1 MSPRRQAIRAPNLK
15 PNRPKALDGQALLAI
30 KQIALLQR
38 IVRTRFRQ
46 SCHRQLRV
54 ATRARSDP
62 AARQP
67 RERTHRP
74 RMGPT
79 RHATWVGHH
88 RAAVAVVVLA
98 PPQRHAGARPA
109 PGHHHPER
117 TGFGQAAQPTAI
129 AGRALGRLGGRIGV
143 QPDDGRGRRGL
154 GHGPCIVR
162 GARRGGPQ
170 KSPLRPELQRAEQ
183 ARKPGA
189 GGCNEAEWGMR
200 DQHPSGRLGR
210 MGTMP
215 VTRRVLL
222 EPSVAVSVLLVKR
235 TWSLSRATTVSVA
248 SALAYSLPSKVMN
261 TL

>member
-1 MSPRRQAIRAPNLK
+1 M
-15 PNRPKALDGQALLAI
+15 
-30 KQIALLQR
+30 QR

-54 ATRARSDP
+54 ATRACSDP

-67 RERTHRP
+67 RECTHRQRVAP
-74 RMGPT
+74 P
-79 RHATWVGHH
+79 RHATRVGHH
-88 RAAVAVVVLA
+88 AAAVAALVLA
-98 PPQRHAGARPA
+98 PSQRHASARAA
-109 PGHHHPER
+109 PRHHHPEGA
-117 TGFGQAAQPTAI
+117 GFRQAAQPAAV
-129 AGRALGRLGGRIGV
+129 AGRAWRRLGRRIGV

-170 KSPLRPELQRAEQ
+170 KSPLRPGLQRAEQ

-200 DQHPSGRLGR
+200 DQQPSGRLGR

-215 VTRRVLL
+215 VKRRVLL

-235 TWSLSRATTVSVA
+235 T
-248 SALAYSLPSKVMN
+248 
-261 TL
+261 